1 MAAQPAPLESQRS
14 HWYANVIRFALHVPG
29 EAVSAL
35 PTTAAPLIVGGET
48 FAGGCWP
55 GADARPLAALVTR
68 IVVTS
73 ATVTAV
79 ATWRLIALLA
89 SGCMNRLV
97 TLGWG
102 RSRVWFTLFV
112 EAGRFRYE
120 DRVRTGHA
128 AAASGALSFRG
139 AQLLHREVGKP

>member
-14 HWYANVIRFALHVPG
+14 HWYASVKRFPLHVPV
-29 EAVSAL
+29 EAARVL
-35 PTTAAPLIVGGET
+35 PVTAAPLIVGGDT

-55 GADARPLAALVTR
+55 GADALPVAALVKR

-73 ATVTAV
+73 AAVRAV

-89 SGCMNRLV
+89 SGCMNPLV

-102 RSRVWFTLFV
+102 KSRVCFTYLMKLGGFV
-112 EAGRFRYE
+112 TKIAF
-120 DRVRTGHA
+120 
-128 AAASGALSFRG
+128 ALAMRPRLRGSFLV
-139 AQLLHREVGKP
+139 AVQNSFTAES